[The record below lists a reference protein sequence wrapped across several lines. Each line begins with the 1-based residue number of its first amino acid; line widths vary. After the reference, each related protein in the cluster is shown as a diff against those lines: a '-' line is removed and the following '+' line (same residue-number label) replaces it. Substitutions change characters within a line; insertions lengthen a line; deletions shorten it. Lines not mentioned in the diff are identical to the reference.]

1 MFNAE
6 VAMSS
11 RITGRRLPEK
21 FGVRLWRYAARPR
34 TAQET
39 RKRRAWRMMR
49 GVVYVYLLR
58 VAAIADKVA
67 VRLRTSCVGDE

>member
-1 MFNAE
+1 
-6 VAMSS
+6 
-11 RITGRRLPEK
+11 
-21 FGVRLWRYAARPR
+21 
-34 TAQET
+34 
-39 RKRRAWRMMR
+39 MMR